1 MNQVRMLVGIL
12 ILAGFVWLN
21 WWAVPSIGLFHMAM
35 SDPSLPDN
43 GYALIF
49 FRDGKC
55 IDATALSM
63 LRTGWATI
71 WHLWPFFIAGLF
83 TGVMIGYP
91 LGELA
96 RQEFAVDQASDEAIR
111 LSEKLLVESRERD
124 FSAEIKLEKAR
135 DLNTK
140 TRALQEKI
148 YREKQEIW
156 QMKETAETELEAAQ
170 GFRQRAASLEKELHK
185 ARAHIRR
192 LKKKQ
197 SPGKWVDAEPWPE

>member
-1 MNQVRMLVGIL
+1 MNQVRMLVGVL

-21 WWAVPSIGLFHMAM
+21 WWVVPSIGLFHMAM

-49 FRDGKC
+49 FRDGKG

-63 LRTGWATI
+63 LKTGWATI
-71 WHLWPFFIAGLF
+71 WHVWPFFIAGLF
-83 TGVMIGYP
+83 TGVMIGYT

-140 TRALQEKI
+140 TRALQKKI
-148 YREKQEIW
+148 FQEKQEIW
-156 QMKETAETELEAAQ
+156 QMKEAAETELEAAQ
-170 GFRQRAASLEKELHK
+170 GFRQRAASLQKELHK
-185 ARAHIRR
+185 ARAHIWR

-197 SPGKWVDAEPWPE
+197 SPGKWVDAEPWSE

>member
-1 MNQVRMLVGIL
+1 MNQVRILVGVL

-21 WWAVPSIGLFHMAM
+21 WWVVPPIGLFHMAM
-35 SDPSLPDN
+35 PDPSLPDN

-49 FRDGKC
+49 FRDGKG

-63 LRTGWATI
+63 LSTGWATI
-71 WHLWPFFIAGLF
+71 RHVWPFFIAGLF
-83 TGVMIGYP
+83 TGVMIGYT

-96 RQEFAVDQASDEAIR
+96 RQEFSVDQASDEAIR
-111 LSEKLLVESRERD
+111 LSEELLVESRERD

-135 DLNTK
+135 DLKNK

-148 YREKQEIW
+148 YREQQEIW

-170 GFRQRAASLEKELHK
+170 GFRQRATSLEKELYK
-185 ARAHIRR
+185 VRGHIRR

-197 SPGKWVDAEPWPE
+197 SSGKWVDAEPWSE